1 MKQHQ
6 KKEPKSLEPRGEGSR
21 GIWGQ
26 DAENTAGRCRGKQT
40 TQTGNFNFYFKAKES
55 QEKKN
60 KLLYV
65 WSAIIRGR
73 GK

>member
-1 MKQHQ
+1 M
-6 KKEPKSLEPRGEGSR
+6 R
-21 GIWGQ
+21 
-26 DAENTAGRCRGKQT
+26 
-40 TQTGNFNFYFKAKES
+40 TGNFNFYFKAKES

-73 GK
+73 RKQYFLPVH